1 MVWHTYLMIIL
12 TILYIVW
19 KIYVY
24 SLSLEFMYYKKC
36 PSFTKRKCR
45 EIKIVLKKYWEWYG
59 LSHLKVPLI
68 VWLIYGGIFIW

>member
-1 MVWHTYLMIIL
+1 MVWHTYFMIIL

-24 SLSLEFMYYKKC
+24 SLSLEFMYYKKR
-36 PSFTKRKCR
+36 PSFAKHKCR
-45 EIKIVLKKYWEWYG
+45 EIKIVLKNYWEWYG

>member
-1 MVWHTYLMIIL
+1 MVWHTYLMIIF

-36 PSFTKRKCR
+36 PSFANRKYR

-59 LSHLKVPLI
+59 LSHLKAPLI
-68 VWLIYGGIFIW
+68 MWLIYGGIFIW

>member
-24 SLSLEFMYYKKC
+24 SLSIEFMYYKKR
-36 PSFTKRKCR
+36 PSFSKRKCS

-59 LSHLKVPLI
+59 LNHLKVPLI